1 MTTAT
6 ATPNAQDLA
15 AVPPAEELRRRLR
28 AARDEAKAL
37 TRLLRVRA
45 ALDQAEAARLARE
58 ASPLPPSAVAPAAEG
73 GGKPS

>member
-1 MTTAT
+1 MTKAT
-6 ATPNAQDLA
+6 ATLTAQDLA
-15 AVPPAEELRRRLR
+15 AVPSVHELRRRLR

-58 ASPLPPSAVAPAAEG
+58 ASPMPASAVALAAAG
-73 GGKPS
+73 RVKPS